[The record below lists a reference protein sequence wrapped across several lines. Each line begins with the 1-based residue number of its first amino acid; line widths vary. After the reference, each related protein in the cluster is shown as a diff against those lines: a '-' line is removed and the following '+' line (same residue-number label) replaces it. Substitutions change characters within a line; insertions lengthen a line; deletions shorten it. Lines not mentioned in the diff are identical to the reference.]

1 MGNKSMAFVSMR
13 LNLMKWGVFVEKYI
27 TSRIVEDTI
36 LVAVTAAQFRVWKSP
51 EIIIILAKPAVC
63 TYWNWGPGEE
73 LLFGASKKIAGGIL
87 H

>member
-1 MGNKSMAFVSMR
+1 MR

-27 TSRIVEDTI
+27 TSKIVEEPI
-36 LVAVTAAQFRVWKSP
+36 LVAVTAAQCKAWKSP
-51 EIIIILAKPAVC
+51 GIIVILAKPAVC